1 MSGKCQYGRVL
12 DEADKLYGLPLEDF
26 VERRDAL
33 AKQLRADGRRDEADE
48 VKALRKPP
56 AVVWAVNQLMRTQRK
71 AARALVDAADR
82 AAKHPGDRD
91 ALRAHHD
98 ALDQLAS
105 AGAGL
110 LSGKG
115 RGLSEDALLR
125 VRSALHAAS
134 LDRDTREDFIA
145 GRLSAEPAPAGFG
158 AITGMPKT
166 APKKAAPKKT
176 AAKKPAA
183 KKPPP
188 PPPPPKPTK
197 AQLKRVER
205 AEARITKL
213 REQLSEAE
221 QELADARADL
231 PDQG

>member
-1 MSGKCQYGRVL
+1 MI
-12 DEADKLYGLPLEDF
+12 DEADQLYGLPLEDF
-26 VERRDAL
+26 VAERDAL
-33 AKQLRADGRRDEADE
+33 AKRLRADGRRAEADE

-71 AARALVDAADR
+71 PAKALVAAADR
-82 AAKHPGDRD
+82 AAKNPGDRN

-98 ALDQLAS
+98 ALDELTA

-134 LDRDTREDFIA
+134 LDRNAREDFIA
-145 GRLSAEPAPAGFG
+145 GRLSEEPAPAGFA
-158 AITGMPKT
+158 AITAMP
-166 APKKAAPKKT
+166 APKKKK
-176 AAKKPAA
+176 AAKA
-183 KKPPP
+183 PPP
-188 PPPPPKPTK
+188 PPEPPEPPAPPRPTK

-205 AEARITKL
+205 AETRIAKL
-213 REQLSEAE
+213 REQLQEAE
-221 QELADARADL
+221 QELADARAEL

>member
-1 MSGKCQYGRVL
+1 MI
-12 DEADKLYGLPLEDF
+12 DEADQLYGLPLEDF
-26 VERRDAL
+26 VAERDAL
-33 AKQLRADGRRDEADE
+33 AKRLRADGRRAEADE

-56 AVVWAVNQLMRTQRK
+56 AVVWAVNQLMRTQSKPAK
-71 AARALVDAADR
+71 ALIAAADR
-82 AAKHPGDRD
+82 AAKNPGDRD

-98 ALDQLAS
+98 ALDELTA

-115 RGLSEDALLR
+115 RGLSDDALLR

-134 LDRDTREDFIA
+134 LDRDAREDFIA
-145 GRLSAEPAPAGFG
+145 GRLSEEPAPADFA
-158 AITGMPKT
+158 AITAMP
-166 APKKAAPKKT
+166 APKSKKKAPK
-176 AAKKPAA
+176 A
-183 KKPPP
+183 PPP
-188 PPPPPKPTK
+188 PPEPPAPPRPTK

-205 AEARITKL
+205 AEARIAKL
-213 REQLSEAE
+213 RQQLQEAE

>member
-1 MSGKCQYGRVL
+1 MI
-12 DEADKLYGLPLEDF
+12 DEADQLYGLPLEDF
-26 VERRDAL
+26 VAERDAL
-33 AKQLRADGRRDEADE
+33 AKRLRADGRRAEADE
-48 VKALRKPP
+48 VKALHKPP
-56 AVVWAVNQLMRTQRK
+56 AVVWAVNQLMRTQHK
-71 AARALVDAADR
+71 PAKALVAAADR
-82 AAKHPGDRD
+82 AAKNPGDRD

-98 ALDQLAS
+98 ALGELTA

-134 LDRDTREDFIA
+134 LDRGTREDFIA
-145 GRLSAEPAPAGFG
+145 GRLSEEPAPAGFA
-158 AITGMPKT
+158 AIAAMP
-166 APKKAAPKKT
+166 APKSRKKAPK
-176 AAKKPAA
+176 A
-183 KKPPP
+183 PPP
-188 PPPPPKPTK
+188 PPEPPAPPRPTK

-205 AEARITKL
+205 AEARIAKL
-213 REQLSEAE
+213 REQLQEAE